1 LDVPGLGR
9 LGVTVMM
16 RTALFPFNRAR
27 LRNTTPS
34 PQALFEVLARS
45 FREVW
50 ASMEFRLPSLRE
62 CEAAHEAR
70 AQNPNK
76 SVHVRTYAR
85 MDEGPHYQSYSHG
98 YYANESTGIACD
110 NKPYHQN
117 DLQQ

>member
-34 PQALFEVLARS
+34 PPALFEALARS
-45 FREVW
+45 FREAW

-76 SVHVRTYAR
+76 SVHVRMHAWTKDRTINPTLMATTQTKAR
-85 MDEGPHYQSYSHG
+85 E
-98 YYANESTGIACD
+98 
-110 NKPYHQN
+110 
-117 DLQQ
+117 